1 MNFFLYY
8 IFVFICF
15 SNINGKRRRKIIDP
29 LIEALNF
36 KHNQNDKSNPV
47 EAILNTLQNV
57 ILQKDP
63 PKGEE
68 FSKIPGPSKNDKVKQ
83 FLNNQAVD
91 Q

>member
-15 SNINGKRRRKIIDP
+15 SNINGKHSRKIIDP

-47 EAILNTLQNV
+47 EAILNTLQNA

-68 FSKIPGPSKNDKVKQ
+68 FSKIPGQKSRQRGSSALRSKW
-83 FLNNQAVD
+83 
-91 Q
+91 

>member
-8 IFVFICF
+8 IFVVICF

-47 EAILNTLQNV
+47 EAILNTLQNA
-57 ILQKDP
+57 ILEKDP

-68 FSKIPGPSKNDKVKQ
+68 FSKIPGPSRNDKVKQ
-83 FLNNQAVD
+83 SLND
-91 Q
+91 